1 MQLKI
6 EQSSKKGLPL
16 YSKTSIAAVLA
27 TTLGLASFG
36 DALATELDE
45 RWYVDFGGG
54 IIVPDDDLRPT
65 DAKIVTARFGKHFHE
80 EYALEIEAFHDE
92 YEFGMDFP
100 LEHDGISANL
110 LIINREPLWNPY
122 FLVGIGAVRSSGE
135 GLPSETSAAISIGVG
150 GRWQLTEG
158 GTMLRADARLRYD
171 TNDSDVP
178 GNDGYGDG
186 VFTVSIAIP
195 LGKKR

>member
-1 MQLKI
+1 M
-6 EQSSKKGLPL
+6 
-16 YSKTSIAAVLA
+16 KTPIAAVLA
-27 TTLGLASFG
+27 TTLGFLSFS

-45 RWYVDFGGG
+45 RWYIDFGGG

-65 DAKIVTARFGKHFHE
+65 DAKIVIARFGKHFHE
-80 EYALEIEAFHDE
+80 EYALEIEAFHDR

-110 LIINREPLWNPY
+110 LIVNRVPLWNPY
-122 FLVGIGAVRSSGE
+122 FLIVIGAVRSSGE
-135 GLPSETSAAISIGVG
+135 GLPSETSAAVSIGVG